1 MIKRNGQ
8 SGNAP
13 RGRNWRRAPF
23 LQATRPPSE
32 VLLRR
37 PGNPQAEARAFTLIE
52 LILVMALLTIVIS
65 LTAPRLSRFFHG
77 RTLDSEAR
85 RLLALT
91 RSGQSRAVSEGIPVD
106 LWVDADKGEF
116 GVEAEPS
123 FETSDSKAVEFT
135 LDSSLKIEVI
145 QRLVTPATVTL
156 NRARRASTASAP
168 RVVLA
173 RANLPAIRF
182 LPDGS
187 LGETSPQKFHLTSG
201 DGGSL
206 WLAQARDGLSYEIRS
221 TDSQDA
227 DASQPGEMSKR

>member
-91 RSGQSRAVSEGIPVD
+91 RSGQSRAVSEGVPMD

-116 GVEAEPS
+116 GLAAEPS
-123 FETSDSKAVEFT
+123 FEASDPKAVEFA
-135 LDSSLKIEVI
+135 LDSGLNIEV
-145 QRLVTPATVTL
+145 VTRTATAPAMTM
-156 NRARRASTASAP
+156 NRARQASTASTP
-168 RVVLA
+168 RVVTV
-173 RANLPAIRF
+173 RSSLPTIRF

-187 LGETSPQKFHLTSG
+187 LGETSPQKLHLTSG
-201 DGGSL
+201 DGGAL
-206 WLAQARDGLSYEIRS
+206 WLAQSRDGLNYEIRN
-221 TDSQDA
+221 TDQ
-227 DASQPGEMSKR
+227 